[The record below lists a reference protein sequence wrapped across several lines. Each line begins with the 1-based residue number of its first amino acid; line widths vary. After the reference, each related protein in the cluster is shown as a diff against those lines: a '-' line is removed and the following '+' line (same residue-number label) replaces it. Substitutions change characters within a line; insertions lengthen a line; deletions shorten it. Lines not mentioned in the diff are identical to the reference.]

1 MLKLKKSAINN
12 VSHLNEYLEKKK
24 KDEEEEKK
32 KKQKQQTSGGLS
44 LKSSA
49 VKDIAPVVSS
59 KTEDST
65 WFKKSN
71 YFDDGWQ
78 FGDVTKTILGTVAD
92 AGEDLLKGGIGGIE
106 KALDTALALG
116 NAMNTV
122 NIGQANLNLMSSPYA
137 FTKKGKEIAPGLVA
151 TNNALLKEAE
161 KTTVKYID
169 KDLLKEED
177 IAKAIIS
184 APIKEHTGMDIE
196 SASVAGKK
204 LDATVESIGNSLVS
218 KLIGTVFGGGAGTAY
233 VGLTAAGGALE
244 EALKEGAKYEGA
256 VANGIITA
264 AAEMAGGLFF
274 NGVQIGGHTLT
285 EGAVRKL
292 ASAVSGSTLQ
302 TLAKWGINTAGE
314 GAEEV
319 ISDLMS
325 SIGKKLT
332 YMNEKDFNEI
342 FSVRDAWDSFIGGMA
357 AGGLFEG
364 VDVAVNKIKGTNY
377 VTGLTKTE
385 QKVFEKEVENR
396 IAEEEKDGKKL
407 SNGEKT
413 KIREKVM
420 QDIDKGYIST
430 DTIESVLGGDEYESY
445 KKVIE
450 ARNKYESLT
459 NKETSMLQEEYKNLQ
474 EEYNELNGLDLTKAK
489 LGDHNRQT
497 EIKDRMA
504 EIEAKIEKN
513 NLSLEEFKKDSIL
526 SDKKKSISKNVFDI
540 VKDSRLAESYYEADR
555 QNYKFQADVS
565 KYKNENARKT
575 VQSAIDSGLLNNK
588 NTTHEFVDMVA
599 KISADKG
606 MSFDFV
612 DNKKIQETGF
622 AVEGKTVNGYKTD
635 EGNIAVN
642 IKAKKAL
649 NVVVGHE
656 ITHILEGTEFYS
668 ELQQVVENYA
678 KAKGEYDTRYQAL
691 SKMYEGVYDAENFD
705 ESIKEELTADMVG
718 EYLFTDAEFV
728 NRLSTEKPNLFK
740 RIYDEI
746 KYLCKVATAGSK
758 EAREL
763 EKVKKAFEKAYRES
777 AKSID
782 TKLSISGVNSKIA
795 DKSLLS
801 KAEQLLGS
809 GVDSETVR
817 QKTGWYKGY
826 DGQWRFEIDDSKF
839 EFHPDGKVVT
849 PEIQRIRELKKRLD
863 NNTLTKDEF
872 EELQSLYQDVNL
884 TDVYPITLGGMVEH
898 KELFESYPQLEN
910 IRLSF
915 VDLGEHTDGLY
926 DLQRKTIKLNS
937 KLESDNG
944 KLKTALIHE
953 IQHAIQDIEGFANG
967 SSVEYWKEQR
977 ADIVNTLG
985 GARRNLDLWLDDIGY
1000 SEFTKESMQEVV
1012 DKKKTIEEHW
1022 ADCKNFKENS
1032 KYAEQIANCEREIA
1046 EYQQQYDEIT
1056 NGMTA
1061 YEQYRNTAGEIEA
1074 VDAENRLTLNT
1085 EQRRSK
1091 RPDIDRENVVFA
1103 DTRYSISADSEGN
1116 KLTEGQSEYFKDSK
1130 AVDENGNL
1138 LKVYHT
1144 TNNDFT
1150 VFDKARKGE
1159 ATQDSNTYLGFFFSD
1174 DAEFMQNFP
1183 EFEGGKTE
1191 SYYLDMKNPIDMT
1204 NISEEAFLDIVEVLG
1219 GDVEEAAEVYH
1230 EARYNDSS
1238 LQLGHLLIDLT
1249 GEFSYNDFIK
1259 ELKPHYDGLMAKG
1272 YDGVIGYMDEGYGVK
1287 EYIVLDSHQAKLTS
1301 NKNPTADADI
1311 RYSLSEDNQG
1321 KKLSEEQRE
1330 YFKNSKAVDGNGN
1343 LKVVYH
1349 GTRNADFTV
1358 FKRNVTY
1365 FTDSK
1370 EMADSYSP
1378 KGDMFEGYVNI
1389 TKPYEIDA
1397 KGEKWSR
1404 IPIDNDTVKF
1414 LKEYG
1419 ASVFKEGGKWCT
1431 TPADIASAIEE
1442 AVDNG
1447 ELDYDGIIIKNI
1459 DDTGSYYK
1467 GKDKHLATDYIVF
1480 NSNQFKNADNL
1491 KPTPDKDI
1499 RYSLSEDSKGRKLS
1513 EEQKEFFKDSKIR
1526 VSEVDGW
1533 KNTITPNGALFPVYH
1548 GTNSDEFYE
1557 FDKRTIGSA
1566 NDVGW
1571 YGKGFYFAFDERE
1584 ARYYGKQVL
1593 ECYLNVKKPFFF
1605 SEEMQSFDGQ
1615 NSGDVN
1621 FDFASF
1627 VINLSEKFPEIAKRT
1642 FVEVAEHNS
1651 DEVTDKSFV
1660 DFAKEI
1666 KEIYNSERLNVREVE
1681 DNGETT
1687 YQYLYSNDVDNMKIS
1702 EGIKSLI
1709 KKYYIDSV
1717 WSAEYYKDK
1726 GIISNDDF
1734 NEILELFEKYGESQF
1749 RDEWIRGKFTDIEYA
1764 KKNRLSAVITYLAN
1778 RKYSYINQHMPEYYM
1793 ENYVGDDFSQE
1804 LRKKGYD
1811 GILQSKY
1818 GDEIVVFDSNQIKL
1832 TNNAKPTSSPDIRY
1846 SLSDP
1851 NETPERKYG
1860 EIYGEDVRYQPTED
1874 VAPVK
1879 STVSKSEQVAGEL
1892 VDEADYAPITEEQ
1905 ANAMYEDEREYI
1917 NSFTDADMPPETNTE
1932 YYALEDDI
1940 ILDDKSLR
1948 QLTKSISDS
1957 LGLKKGSRTELEKV
1971 VQDFSNNKFSSK
1983 EELHEEIAERF
1994 GTQHYEWVN
2003 EHLQE
2008 AKDFVKSFKIF
2019 VSPIEKSEFGSAK
2032 DYVQFMRS
2040 NFGKIRI
2047 SKDGMGVD
2055 KVYMSLNEKYPSLFP
2070 EDVWNSADQL
2080 RRIAEVVNE
2089 PTSELVAEPL
2099 PDELID
2105 EATDLIYDSVI
2116 EYKDT
2121 ERLSAAEETYNE
2133 ANAQL
2138 LEDTAPLN
2146 DTTVKEY
2153 APTKEAAAK
2162 PIETV
2167 KDRNNAKL
2175 ENYKT
2180 ELSNNY
2186 EMRKEA
2192 VNAYNQQIA
2201 KLQAEYD
2208 GKKDKYTGVANSILQ
2223 RIERLKRVRDNTDAQ
2238 YEKRINDIR
2247 SKIDK
2252 MNTKEFK
2259 TAEQRATKQQEYTA
2273 QMEYL
2278 IGDTSTWKDKKLGIS
2293 YEVNTLRRN
2302 LRDIIRDEKGNRDI
2316 ARADE
2321 IYEELQGK
2329 YNHNEAEL
2337 NREANRIKKQ
2347 FADMKL
2353 SKAEDTYIQM
2363 LGEFRYNPS
2372 TTLTEEAVKDYYE
2385 KHKRNIDDAKVEEVL
2400 KKARPLYDELLV
2412 RVNKVLSEQGMKEI
2426 PYRKGYF
2433 PHFKDDKQGI
2443 LGKIFNW
2450 KTKDNEIP
2458 TSIAGLTEMFEPVRS
2473 YQSFDKQRKGDDTDY
2488 SFSKGLDAYVRGALD
2503 WIYHIEDI
2511 QKRRAFENHIR
2522 YTHSEEGIK
2531 AKIEAI
2537 YNNEEYDADEAQEQI
2552 ELVYAEAR
2560 NPLNNFIQ
2568 DFHTATNTLAG
2579 KKSTFD
2585 RDLEQRTNRK
2595 VYSVMTNLSNRVTGN
2610 MVAGSVSSALTNF
2623 IPITQSW
2630 VEVSPVSSLVAM
2642 KDTIKSTI
2650 RDDGTVDKSDF
2661 LTNRLKKAE
2670 NLYKTNW
2677 DKASEALG
2685 FLMESIDSFTSQTVW
2700 RSKYRENL
2708 SSGMSENEAIKNAD
2722 RFAANVMA
2730 DRSRGNQPTLFDSKS
2745 PLAKIFTAFQLEVN
2759 NQYGYMFK
2767 DAPQDIKNKSKARLI
2782 KGYATAFLG
2791 AYAYNALYS
2800 TLTGRDA
2807 ALDPIGIIEDLM
2819 RDLGFGGDDEE
2830 EKEIAPVDVALNF
2843 TNNILEEVPFIGGL
2857 LGGGRIPLS
2866 SALPYGGIKEA
2877 YEGTL
2882 QDLSEGNKVALTK
2895 EWLNPIYYL
2904 AMPMGGGQIRKTQQ
2918 GLGMFNVDA
2927 PIAPYYG
2934 KGNIDLNS
2942 RPVVENED
2950 GTISTVRSMS
2960 FNEDGKEILIPTVV
2974 NGKIVSDEE
2983 AIEHYHKTGEYLG
2996 KFDSVEEAEAYA
3008 EQLHKEQEKLYSS
3021 KKHKKPVA
3029 GSYTD
3034 SGNLRFPV
3042 DDTLKNRIQAGIF
3055 GQYANKNARTYFDE
3069 GYAPL
3074 KEKQIQE
3081 YKDVEMPIEDYWK
3094 YRDGLKNLKKQD
3106 EKVAYINGLD
3116 ISEKQKNV
3124 LKSYLYDEK
3133 GYAEENPEKYAFLE
3147 REGIGFLGYKELD
3160 EDTQNSWS
3168 WAFKNQDK
3176 YEHLKENGVYP
3187 EEYSTYYIPMLEFED
3202 EDNEAYMW
3210 EFDNPEKASLGKVF
3224 DSGVKEYRQYSADLY
3239 EIKGDPDG
3247 KGGTVYGSS
3256 KRKKTAY
3263 IWSLPIDEGQ
3273 KMILHRSLY
3282 DSKSDKSKYNRK
3294 IVDYLNSREDISYD
3308 EMNTILRELDFTVD
3322 DEGNIDW

>member
-1 MLKLKKSAINN
+1 MLKLKNSAINN

-24 KDEEEEKK
+24 KEEDEEKK

-49 VKDIAPVVSS
+49 VEDIAPVISS

-71 YFDDGWQ
+71 YFDDGYQ
-78 FGDVTKTILGTVAD
+78 FGDVTKTILGTLAD
-92 AGEDLLKGGIGGIE
+92 VGEDITTGAIGMGE
-106 KALDTALALG
+106 KALDSLLTLG
-116 NAMNTV
+116 TAMNKANTA
-122 NIGQANLNLMSSPYA
+122 QANFNLMSSPYA

-151 TNNALLKEAE
+151 TNNALQEE
-161 KTTVKYID
+161 SERITSDFVK
-169 KDLLKEED
+169 KDLYDEEK

-184 APIKEHTGMDIE
+184 APIKEHTGMNVE
-196 SASVAGKK
+196 GASVLGKK
-204 LDATVESIGNSLVS
+204 SDSLVQS
-218 KLIGTVFGGGAGTAY
+218 GGQLLGTVALEALGMPWFLTMGLTSAGAETENALKQGATFEQATMSGLISAGAEILSEKLSGGIKFGGKTLDD
-233 VGLTAAGGALE
+233 VL
-244 EALKEGAKYEGA
+244 LKPFTEKISNKA
-256 VANGIITA
+256 VKSLVN
-264 AAEMAGGLFF
+264 L
-274 NGVQIGGHTLT
+274 GVD
-285 EGAVRKL
+285 AV
-292 ASAVSGSTLQ
+292 
-302 TLAKWGINTAGE
+302 GE
-314 GAEEV
+314 GAEEIFSGV
-319 ISDLMS
+319 FSNLGTALYKEDSIGELLMS
-325 SIGKKLT
+325 EEAVDGYIEG
-332 YMNEKDFNEI
+332 
-342 FSVRDAWDSFIGGMA
+342 FIGGA
-357 AGGLFEG
+357 VLGGFSSG
-364 VDVAVNKIKGTNY
+364 VRSVANRNAIE
-377 VTGLTKTE
+377 LTDIE
-385 QKVFEKEVENR
+385 QKVFDKVVEDR
-396 IAEEEKDGKKL
+396 IAEKQKDGKAVSAKDE
-407 SNGEKT
+407 G
-413 KIREKVM
+413 KIRTNVLR
-420 QDIDKGYIST
+420 DLLKGNIST

-445 KKVIE
+445 KKVVE

-459 NKETSMLQEEYKNLQ
+459 NKETSMLQEEYKSLQ
-474 EEYNELNGLDLTKAK
+474 EEYNELNKLDLTKAK

-575 VQSAIDSGLLNNK
+575 VQSAIDSGLLNNR

-642 IKAKKAL
+642 IEAKKAL
-649 NVVVGHE
+649 NVVAGHE

-691 SKMYEGVYDAENFD
+691 SKMYEGVYKGEKFD
-705 ESIKEELTADMVG
+705 KKIKEELTADMVG

-728 NRLSTEKPNLFK
+728 NRLSTEKPHLFK
-740 RIYDEI
+740 WLYDEI

-763 EKVKKAFEKAYRES
+763 EKVKKAFEKAYKES
-777 AKSID
+777 AKSTD
-782 TKLSISGVNSKIA
+782 TKLSLSSDDYGHKLTKEQQEFFKDTKTTDHEGNLKVLYHGSRNPLFTEFNTEQGVWLTDDSRYAEVYADMWHSWRDDIGDAPLEDRHLTGNENEVYADEDYRLYKMYANISNPLNLGEIDVEITNKEISKLA
-795 DKSLLS
+795 KMVSVS
-801 KAEQLLGS
+801 KADIQRI
-809 GVDSETVR
+809 VDSYYCGMVFDITR
-817 QKTGWYKGY
+817 TGEFMEMARNKGY
-826 DGQWRFEIDDSKF
+826 DGFSATESGR
-839 EFHPDGKVVT
+839 
-849 PEIQRIRELKKRLD
+849 
-863 NNTLTKDEF
+863 NTWCAFDAPNQVKLT
-872 EELQSLYQDVNL
+872 
-884 TDVYPITLGGMVEH
+884 
-898 KELFESYPQLEN
+898 
-910 IRLSF
+910 
-915 VDLGEHTDGLY
+915 
-926 DLQRKTIKLNS
+926 
-937 KLESDNG
+937 
-944 KLKTALIHE
+944 
-953 IQHAIQDIEGFANG
+953 
-967 SSVEYWKEQR
+967 
-977 ADIVNTLG
+977 
-985 GARRNLDLWLDDIGY
+985 
-1000 SEFTKESMQEVV
+1000 
-1012 DKKKTIEEHW
+1012 
-1022 ADCKNFKENS
+1022 
-1032 KYAEQIANCEREIA
+1032 
-1046 EYQQQYDEIT
+1046 T
-1056 NGMTA
+1056 NGNPTS
-1061 YEQYRNTAGEIEA
+1061 N
-1074 VDAENRLTLNT
+1074 
-1085 EQRRSK
+1085 
-1091 RPDIDRENVVFA
+1091 PDI
-1103 DTRYSISADSEGN
+1103 RYSLSPEQEA
-1116 KLTEGQSEYFKDSK
+1116 YFKDSK
-1130 AVDENGNL
+1130 VRDENGRLLTLYHGTPKGSTTIFDKSKTSKDNDMGQGIYFSTDESDASSYMGKSKSKKLYRAHVNIKNPFVVSEEVKISIKDAVEL
-1138 LKVYHT
+1138 LKLCDDRYTASDVYQELLVNEKDGFVT
-1144 TNNDFT
+1144 TSQFANTNISIHLTEMLEKSKKYDGIIDETVSMKFGLEKGVKHIIALHSNQIKLIDNTNPTSNPDIRYSLSPETESKYNEAVKNKDTETAQRIVDEVAKENGYTIKAYHGTPNNDFT
-1150 VFDKARKGE
+1150 VFDKGRLGKGIDQYGAGFYFATNKEAARGYGSRVI
-1159 ATQDSNTYLGFFFSD
+1159 DSRL
-1174 DAEFMQNFP
+1174 AI
-1183 EFEGGKTE
+1183 
-1191 SYYLDMKNPIDMT
+1191 KNPIKIDAS
-1204 NISEEAFLDIVEVLG
+1204 SENGANLIDG
-1219 GDVEEAAEVYH
+1219 GFD
-1230 EARYNDSS
+1230 
-1238 LQLGHLLIDLT
+1238 HLLTQKQAYEVIKRLPNIYDAEESILGDYYDSYWETGAKDWMIRDLA
-1249 GEFSYNDFIK
+1249 SK
-1259 ELKPHYDGLMAKG
+1259 EEYRNVGYLDSDLFRDYPNELHDALHDVVG
-1272 YDGVIGYMDEGYGVK
+1272 YDGIEVTFNNGDKFYVAWFDNQMKSGDAVTYDDTGNVIPLSERFNEG
-1287 EYIVLDSHQAKLTS
+1287 
-1301 NKNPTADADI
+1301 KNDI
-1311 RYSLSEDNQG
+1311 RYSLSD
-1321 KKLSEEQRE
+1321 S
-1330 YFKNSKAVDGNGN
+1330 DG
-1343 LKVVYH
+1343 
-1349 GTRNADFTV
+1349 T
-1358 FKRNVTY
+1358 
-1365 FTDSK
+1365 
-1370 EMADSYSP
+1370 
-1378 KGDMFEGYVNI
+1378 
-1389 TKPYEIDA
+1389 
-1397 KGEKWSR
+1397 
-1404 IPIDNDTVKF
+1404 PIDNARITSDESDFKYSISYNSEIAKGQSEYVLSHKRYVTDAELEEAHRITQAMVDVMMKYSSILPEDKIDKVLTKNGSYDRSVENTTICVRTLAYNEFVDKVQEEIGRPLTQMESFLVSQKLYDIATDPQCLYCYVSLDRKAFNDMLLRYMQDRDTVIAKYNNSDKSPEAIEKLYEEF
-1414 LKEYG
+1414 LNGRKDTKPMKER
-1419 ASVFKEGGKWCT
+1419 FDKWLNYVDNGT
-1431 TPADIASAIEE
+1431 QLLSLADIATEARQTELEGNLAEQLKDARKYAQSA
-1442 AVDNG
+1442 
-1447 ELDYDGIIIKNI
+1447 
-1459 DDTGSYYK
+1459 SW
-1467 GKDKHLATDYIVF
+1467 
-1480 NSNQFKNADNL
+1480 
-1491 KPTPDKDI
+1491 
-1499 RYSLSEDSKGRKLS
+1499 
-1513 EEQKEFFKDSKIR
+1513 SKIQKNYVAYRDEILKLGDR
-1526 VSEVDGW
+1526 VVKNLNEHYGLRWYSFSDYSPAFIVENMQQITDAAIRGLKGLSYTKDTDFAEVFAPSGMNINVSVFVNKDADG
-1533 KNTITPNGALFPVYH
+1533 NFYI
-1548 GTNSDEFYE
+1548 DE
-1557 FDKRTIGSA
+1557 KQSA
-1566 NDVGW
+1566 NLENAIDLRKRYPNVG
-1571 YGKGFYFAFDERE
+1571 
-1584 ARYYGKQVL
+1584 
-1593 ECYLNVKKPFFF
+1593 
-1605 SEEMQSFDGQ
+1605 
-1615 NSGDVN
+1615 
-1621 FDFASF
+1621 
-1627 VINLSEKFPEIAKRT
+1627 I
-1642 FVEVAEHNS
+1642 VAT
-1651 DEVTDKSFV
+1651 VTDDEALRWAGEQEWTDVIIPFH
-1660 DFAKEI
+1660 I
-1666 KEIYNSERLNVREVE
+1666 VRT
-1681 DNGETT
+1681 GA
-1687 YQYLYSNDVDNMKIS
+1687 DV
-1702 EGIKSLI
+1702 
-1709 KKYYIDSV
+1709 
-1717 WSAEYYKDK
+1717 AEYYKWLNYTSESADTIKDK
-1726 GIISNDDF
+1726 DLWNSYVDSLNLKSENARKKVSKNIYPNEHNNDKAKYLALCESRGLSPRFVRFAGEDWYMKLV
-1734 NEILELFEKYGESQF
+1734 NE
-1749 RDEWIRGKFTDIEYA
+1749 T
-1764 KKNRLSAVITYLAN
+1764 RLSAAESSPL
-1778 RKYSYINQHMPEYYM
+1778 KPSYNLEAAQDSFQKFI
-1793 ENYVGDDFSQE
+1793 
-1804 LRKKGYD
+1804 KKGGYEGGWYKD
-1811 GILQSKY
+1811 GVDVDAEAKIVAEDVLAGKKANEVDYGRQDGYIPEKIISKRKTHRTH
-1818 GDEIVVFDSNQIKL
+1818 GK
-1832 TNNAKPTSSPDIRY
+1832 Y

-1851 NETPERKYG
+1851 NETPKRKYG

-1874 VAPVK
+1874 IAPVK
-1879 STVSKSEQVAGEL
+1879 STASKSEQVDEGF
-1892 VDEADYAPITEEQ
+1892 VDGVDYAPMTEEH
-1905 ANAMYEDEREYI
+1905 ED
-1917 NSFTDADMPPETNTE
+1917 S
-1932 YYALEDDI
+1932 
-1940 ILDDKSLR
+1940 
-1948 QLTKSISDS
+1948 
-1957 LGLKKGSRTELEKV
+1957 
-1971 VQDFSNNKFSSK
+1971 
-1983 EELHEEIAERF
+1983 
-1994 GTQHYEWVN
+1994 
-2003 EHLQE
+2003 
-2008 AKDFVKSFKIF
+2008 
-2019 VSPIEKSEFGSAK
+2019 
-2032 DYVQFMRS
+2032 
-2040 NFGKIRI
+2040 
-2047 SKDGMGVD
+2047 
-2055 KVYMSLNEKYPSLFP
+2055 
-2070 EDVWNSADQL
+2070 
-2080 RRIAEVVNE
+2080 
-2089 PTSELVAEPL
+2089 
-2099 PDELID
+2099 
-2105 EATDLIYDSVI
+2105 
-2116 EYKDT
+2116 
-2121 ERLSAAEETYNE
+2121 
-2133 ANAQL
+2133 QL
-2138 LEDTAPLN
+2138 LEDGVMPLN
-2146 DTTVKEY
+2146 DITVKEY
-2153 APTKEAAAK
+2153 APAKEAASK

-2167 KDRNNAKL
+2167 RDRNNAKL

-2259 TAEQRATKQQEYTA
+2259 TAEQRATKLQEYTA

-2302 LRDIIRDEKGNRDI
+2302 LRDIVRDSNGKRDI

-2372 TTLTEEAVKDYYE
+2372 TTLTEEVVKDYYE

-2522 YTHSEEGIK
+2522 YTYSEEGIK

-2537 YNNEEYDADEAQEQI
+2537 HNNEEYDADEAQEQI
-2552 ELVYAEAR
+2552 ELVYAKAR

-2568 DFHTATNTLAG
+2568 DFHTQTNTLAG

-2642 KDTIKSTI
+2642 RDTIKSTI
-2650 RDDGTVDKSDF
+2650 RDDGTIDKSDF

-2918 GLGMFNVDA
+2918 GLGMF
-2927 PIAPYYG
+2927 
-2934 KGNIDLNS
+2934 S
-2942 RPVVENED
+2942 NEHP
-2950 GTISTVRSMS
+2950 
-2960 FNEDGKEILIPTVV
+2960 L
-2974 NGKIVSDEE
+2974 
-2983 AIEHYHKTGEYLG
+2983 
-2996 KFDSVEEAEAYA
+2996 
-3008 EQLHKEQEKLYSS
+3008 
-3021 KKHKKPVA
+3021 A

-3042 DDTLKNRIQAGIF
+3042 DDTPLNRIQAGIF

-3094 YRDGLKNLKKQD
+3094 YREKLKGLDGLEEKFDFVAGMDIPVEKKNILINNIVDRK
-3106 EKVAYINGLD
+3106 EKVDLENYDDFESYEEFDFYAKNTEKYEFLQENNISYKEYKSSEEAKENYDD
-3116 ISEKQKNV
+3116 IYSWYKN
-3124 LKSYLYDEK
+3124 
-3133 GYAEENPEKYAFLE
+3133 NPEKVTF
-3147 REGIGFLGYKELD
+3147 
-3160 EDTQNSWS
+3160 S
-3168 WAFKNQDK
+3168 
-3176 YEHLKENGVYP
+3176 
-3187 EEYSTYYIPMLEFED
+3187 
-3202 EDNEAYMW
+3202 
-3210 EFDNPEKASLGKVF
+3210 KAIT
-3224 DSGVKEYRQYSADLY
+3224 DSVVEYRKYTSDLY
-3239 EIKGDPDG
+3239 EIRADKDSNGDSIS
-3247 KGGTVYGSS
+3247 GTA
-3256 KRKKTAY
+3256 KAKKKEY
-3263 IWSLPIDEGQ
+3263 IWSLPLDYGQ
-3273 KMILHRSLY
+3273 KIILFRSQY
-3282 DSKSDKSKYNRK
+3282 SSKADKAAYNRD

-3322 DEGNIDW
+3322 DEGNIYW